1 MNRKY
6 KNIFFLLM
14 LVFLFFFSL
23 TAVPLIAES
32 NKERKFI
39 SITVQEASELIKE
52 NKLNEDFF
60 IIDVR
65 TPAEFDSGH
74 IENSEMIDFYS
85 EDFISEL
92 GKLDKSKVYLV
103 YCRSGN
109 RSGRTLKMMEDMG
122 FTTVYNVL
130 GGINSWSVSG
140 LPLVR

>member
-32 NKERKFI
+32 NKERKFT

-92 GKLDKSKVYLV
+92 GKLDKSKVYLI

-130 GGINSWSVSG
+130 GGIKSWFVSG